1 VTAAMDVGLHYT
13 YDKKS
18 VIGQGSFAKVYKG
31 WSKQR
36 NIVVAVKKIKK
47 KKWTH
52 NIQSE
57 INILKELSHTHVVQL
72 FDQEVDKAGDVYLF
86 FEYCD
91 GGDLHQYIRA
101 RKVLRETEAA
111 DFMMQLSSGLEY
123 LHSRNLTHRD
133 LKPQNLLLFS
143 KQHPIV
149 LKIADFGFARYLP
162 EADLAETLCGTPL
175 YMAPEILA
183 RKSYNSKVDLWSAGA
198 ILYQMVVG
206 KPPYTGQNPQDLL
219 MKIEQN
225 KINIPV
231 SGCNISPECQQLLG
245 ILLKKNPTFRCSF
258 EDLFQS
264 AFLRKAQ
271 AQAAA
276 RAQAQSRQNMPASRT
291 PSPGNSAYTPSHPQ
305 ASISAHRSPR
315 LSPSSPLLQGTS
327 PPNFSMLETKVMGRG
342 DVGNAFNQGVG
353 APPPLSLADGGTV
366 GQQTTPP
373 LPPRNSGGIRR
384 ATPPPQTYN
393 ESPPQITLTP
403 GHRLSVTGTNM
414 VHLHQRYGES
424 PKPKVMEA
432 PSLPP
437 RDQFRLSASPPPPQ
451 QRESPFSD
459 SRASPQFGQLS
470 AQPVSGSVAQVE
482 RKLSVHIYR
491 AKSSLVVASLA
502 DSLTTAQQDEISL
515 SNAVAL
521 YLKALE
527 NIYLIIKDMRED
539 GWGDGG
545 HAPQCSTSN
554 GASGTD
560 YPSPAL
566 VGLSAGGHSPPDL
579 LVLRQKAGNLLR
591 CLYKDYDSCLQRAS
605 RCCTHIKSTSLHGCA
620 RAENLLFTHALRIGE
635 EAAKHELL
643 GQKEAARNMYEN
655 AKMLLEVLQD
665 DFESKQPEE
674 LTSKA
679 TDVREIQIM
688 GATCAA
694 DHVESHEYVQVSN
707 FMMVFAARLR
717 CLQ

>member
-1 VTAAMDVGLHYT
+1 MEVGLHYT
-13 YDKKS
+13 YDKKNI
-18 VIGQGSFAKVYKG
+18 IGQGSFAKVYKG

-36 NIVVAVKKIKK
+36 NVAVAVKKIKK

-91 GGDLHQYIRA
+91 GGDLHQYIRN
-101 RKVLRETEAA
+101 RKVLREAEAA

-143 KQHPIV
+143 KHHPIV

-231 SGCNISPECQQLLG
+231 SGCNISLECQQLLG

-276 RAQAQSRQNMPASRT
+276 RAQVQSRQNLPPSRT
-291 PSPGNSAYTPSHPQ
+291 PSPGNSSHTLSQ
-305 ASISAHRSPR
+305 AQTAMQPVHRSPR
-315 LSPSSPLLQGTS
+315 LSPSSPHLQGTS
-327 PPNFSMLETKVMGRG
+327 PPNFSMLETKVMSRG
-342 DVGNAFNQGVG
+342 DHANAFNVGVG
-353 APPPLSLADGGTV
+353 APPPLSLADGGIV

-373 LPPRNSGGIRR
+373 LPPRSTGGIRR
-384 ATPPPQTYN
+384 TTPPPQTFN
-393 ESPPQITLTP
+393 ESPPQITHAP
-403 GHRLSVTGTNM
+403 GHRLSVTGTN
-414 VHLHQRYGES
+414 VDQLHQRYRES
-424 PKPKVMEA
+424 PKLKVMEA

-437 RDQFRLSASPPPPQ
+437 RDQFRLSASPPPTQ
-451 QRESPFSD
+451 QRERSLSN
-459 SRASPQFGQLS
+459 SRVSPQLGQS
-470 AQPVSGSVAQVE
+470 TAQQFNGSVAQVE
-482 RKLSVHIYR
+482 RKLSAHIYR

-502 DSLTTAQQDEISL
+502 DSLTAAQQDETSL

-527 NIYLIIKDMRED
+527 NIYLIIKDMRGD

-545 HAPQCSTSN
+545 LAPLCSISS

-566 VGLSAGGHSPPDL
+566 VGLSAGGHSPPDHL
-579 LVLRQKAGNLLR
+579 IIHQKAGNLLR
-591 CLYKDYDSCLQRAS
+591 CLYKDYDNCLQRAS
-605 RCCTHIKSTSLHGCA
+605 RCCTHIKSSSLHGCA

-643 GQKEAARNMYEN
+643 GQKDAARNMYEN
-655 AKMLLEVLQD
+655 AKMLLEVLQG

-674 LTSKA
+674 VTAKA
-679 TDVREIQIM
+679 SDVREIRIM

-694 DHVESHEYVQVSN
+694 DHVESHEYGQVSN
-707 FMMVFAARLR
+707 FMMVFDTRLR
-717 CLQ
+717 YLR